1 MRRLYLHP
9 MTKRLIVGIDIR
21 DLKIAKT
28 GARTYLE
35 QILIEFR
42 KNTYDCEFIYLDSPF
57 KVYSG
62 TNKFYKLIEHLR
74 FFVWK
79 QIVLPIKAYHHKCDI
94 LFCTD
99 YFVPYLQLGFKPI
112 PMFYDSFFY
121 EYPEQCNPY
130 WLKMFHSIG
139 IGAAKKAPFI
149 ITLSEYSKVRLVHFT
164 GIDAEKIIPIHLAPK
179 VNTPIKADSNF
190 KPSFKLPTT
199 KYLLHVGVMEKR
211 KNLVRLIEALKLVRD
226 AGHTEYSLV
235 LVGQA
240 SAKNELDGS
249 NEIIETIK
257 KLQLEDAVLMHG
269 YASEDELS
277 FFYKNAFLYVFPSL
291 NEGFGLPVLEAFH
304 YQIPVIVSDNTCL
317 KEVGADATLAFNPFK
332 VEEIAD
338 KIKVVIENPN
348 LRIELIEKGS
358 KRLKLFSWEKT
369 TKELIKIFKAAL
381 NKN

>member
-1 MRRLYLHP
+1 

-42 KNTYDCEFIYLDSPF
+42 KNTYDCEIKYLDSPF

-62 TNKFYKLIEHLR
+62 PNKFLKIIEHLR

-79 QIVLPIKAYHHKCDI
+79 QIVLPVKAYYNNCDI

-99 YFVPYLQLGFKPI
+99 YFVPYLHLGFKPI

-130 WLKMFHSIG
+130 WLKMFHTIG
-139 IGAAKKAPFI
+139 IGAARRCPYI
-149 ITLSEYSKVRLVHFT
+149 ITLSEYSKSRLVHFT
-164 GIDAEKIIPIHLAPK
+164 GIDSEKIIPIHLAPK
-179 VNTPIKADSNF
+179 INSQIEANPNF
-190 KPSFKLPTT
+190 KPLFKLPTT
-199 KYLLHVGVMEKR
+199 KYLLHVGVLEKR

-226 AGHTEYSLV
+226 TGHTEYSLV
-235 LVGQA
+235 LVGLP
-240 SAKNELDGS
+240 SSKNELDGS
-249 NEIIETIK
+249 IEILETIK
-257 KLQLEDAVLMHG
+257 RLNLQDFVLLHG
-269 YASEDELS
+269 YASEEELS
-277 FFYKNAFLYVFPSL
+277 FFYKNAFLYVFPST

-304 YQIPVIVSDNTCL
+304 YQIPVIVSNNTCL
-317 KEVGADATLAFNPFK
+317 KEVGAEATLSFNPFNTQ
-332 VEEIAD
+332 EIAD
-338 KIKVVIENPN
+338 KIKAVIEQAE
-348 LRIELIEKGS
+348 LRDELIQKGS

-369 TKELIKIFKAAL
+369 TKELIKIFKEAV

>member
-1 MRRLYLHP
+1 
-9 MTKRLIVGIDIR
+9 
-21 DLKIAKT
+21 
-28 GARTYLE
+28 
-35 QILIEFR
+35 
-42 KNTYDCEFIYLDSPF
+42 
-57 KVYSG
+57 
-62 TNKFYKLIEHLR
+62 
-74 FFVWK
+74 
-79 QIVLPIKAYHHKCDI
+79 
-94 LFCTD
+94 
-99 YFVPYLQLGFKPI
+99 
-112 PMFYDSFFY
+112 MFYDSFFY

-139 IGAAKKAPFI
+139 IGAAKRSPYI
-149 ITLSEYSKVRLVHFT
+149 ITLSEYSKSRLVHFT
-164 GIDAEKIIPIHLAPK
+164 GIDKEKIIPIHLAPK
-179 VNTPIKADSNF
+179 INSPTESASNF
-190 KPSFKLPTT
+190 KPSFNLPTT

-249 NEIIETIK
+249 IEIIETIK
-257 KLQLEDAVLMHG
+257 RLHLEDAVLMHG
-269 YASEDELS
+269 YASEEELS
-277 FFYKNAFLYVFPSL
+277 FFYKNAFLYVFPSI

-317 KEVGADATLAFNPFK
+317 KEVGADATLSFNPFNI
-332 VEEIAD
+332 EEIAD
-338 KIKVVIENPN
+338 NIKAVIEQPK
-348 LRIELIEKGS
+348 LRIELIEKGN